1 VFTEHSV
8 ATVNAL
14 VCKKDEMPIGK
25 LLFIVGCV
33 LAIAA
38 AYFFRRH
45 RRRLVLAL
53 GPLSVVS
60 IGVGLA
66 MLYPEDST
74 TVAGILAGVVSGVAV
89 FWWPRHKRPTD
100 TSSG

>member
-1 VFTEHSV
+1 
-8 ATVNAL
+8 
-14 VCKKDEMPIGK
+14 MPIGK
-25 LLFIVGCV
+25 LLFIVGSV

-53 GPLSVVS
+53 GALSVVS

-66 MLYPEDST
+66 MLYPEDPT
-74 TVAGILAGVVSGVAV
+74 TVAGILVGFASAVAV
-89 FWWPRHKRPTD
+89 FWWLRRHKRPTD
-100 TSSG
+100 RSSG